1 MCQSQSFR
9 IISDLNAV
17 GHWPFYRRVN
27 VETKNKWWPVGIL
40 YNEFFCPI
48 LSKNSRVKGQ
58 NECEED
64 GDGDLSHMAQEPG
77 ALVLKIVHV
86 SPQPSYQWFLV
97 NILTPVRLIGV

>member
-1 MCQSQSFR
+1 MLKLKINGGLLEFY
-9 IISDLNAV
+9 IISFSV
-17 GHWPFYRRVN
+17 PF
-27 VETKNKWWPVGIL
+27 
-40 YNEFFCPI
+40 CQ
-48 LSKNSRVKGQ
+48 KNSRVKGQ

-97 NILTPVRLIGV
+97 NILTV